1 MSFSGFGPDA
11 LPFFK
16 ALGFHQTREWFEANR
31 ATYETQV
38 KAPLGDLVEDVA
50 AAFAAAGVPLKG
62 DRKASLFRLNRDV
75 RFAKDK
81 SPYKTQAGAVLTR
94 TGAKDDQG
102 LMYIHIAPDGCF
114 VAAGFYHPEPE
125 DLARLRRAIV
135 RAPAEYQGIV
145 AALAQAKVEFRHEES
160 LKRLP
165 RSFEAIEA
173 PEIAAAAPGYAAAE
187 FRRGGRQP
195 GVAGNNGTAGA
206 GVVCGAG
213 AGAAQDWRADR
224 AQRRRRLP
232 SVRAS
237 ARGRAH
243 ER

>member
-16 ALGFHQTREWFEANR
+16 ALGFHQSREWFEANR

-38 KAPLGDLVEDVA
+38 KAPLGDLVEDIA
-50 AAFAAAGVPLKG
+50 AAFAATGVPLKG
-62 DRKASLFRLNRDV
+62 DRKASLFRINRDV

-94 TGAKDDQG
+94 TGAKDDHG

-125 DLARLRRAIV
+125 NLARLRRAIV
-135 RAPAEYQGIV
+135 RAPGNYHGIV
-145 AALAQAKVEFRHEES
+145 DALAQAGVAFSHEEN

-165 RSFEAIEA
+165 RGFETIAE
-173 PEIAAAAPGYAAAE
+173 PKLAAAVMKKSFIGSKPIPDARLGAPALVDDLVA
-187 FRRGGRQP
+187 FGRQAVP
-195 GVAGNNGTAGA
+195 LLRWGW
-206 GVVCGAG
+206 
-213 AGAAQDWRADR
+213 AAIADTR
-224 AQRRRRLP
+224 
-232 SVRAS
+232 
-237 ARGRAH
+237 
-243 ER
+243 

>member
-173 PEIAAAAPGYAAAE
+173 PEIAAAVMKKSFIGSRPIPDAALGAPALVADLVA
-187 FRRGGRQP
+187 FGRQALP
-195 GVAGNNGTAGA
+195 LLRWGW
-206 GVVCGAG
+206 
-213 AGAAQDWRADR
+213 AAIADTR
-224 AQRRRRLP
+224 
-232 SVRAS
+232 
-237 ARGRAH
+237 
-243 ER
+243 